1 MPSQA
6 RVTVSQSGRYQVL
19 IAAADIGTGARTALL
34 AHLAAAQPRN
44 FRMVSSGRVAATKLD
59 RLAKA
64 QRKPHLAA
72 VAERLSVPRERVVGF
87 SATEKLGVDE
97 VWTALWEAA
106 FPRAW

>member
-1 MPSQA
+1 MVAIVDAEVGATEEDVRTLQYLGA
-6 RVTVSQSGRYQVL
+6 AGRRV
-19 IAAADIGTGARTALL
+19 I
-34 AHLAAAQPRN
+34 
-44 FRMVSSGRVAATKLD
+44 VAATKLD